1 MRDFLIRSKRF
12 LGNHKR
18 FFLIIGLF
26 LIAFLAMGLLFFPSS
41 SESIKP
47 LQKCGDGTF
56 ENYCSLNK
64 PYFCSEGILVKNISY
79 CGCPDSFRFS
89 EGKCILD
96 SSSFPDKPIFKKNL
110 SRSLKV
116 LKYHFG
122 EKKGKINFEFSPEIL
137 NYLLSLPRAKFY
149 SKGERPRRDDFKLS
163 KINEPIQKDSLIPL
177 VVAIQNLAPNST
189 DLQALIAIH
198 LVQDIK
204 YNESEFVKVP
214 GTIFRMR
221 LSRYPYQVI
230 GEGQGS
236 CEGKS
241 ELLAFLL
248 KEMGFGVSL
257 FYYQPE
263 NHEALGIKCP
273 FDESY
278 KGTGYCFVET
288 TMPSPVSYSEG
299 KYLGIAGV
307 GKLESQPEI
316 VIISR
321 GFSLGKGL
329 DEYKDAENLNN
340 LVNKIDKSGKLNF
353 FDKRKMDSL
362 REKYDLTY

>member
-1 MRDFLIRSKRF
+1 MRDFFIRNKRF
-12 LGNHKR
+12 LRNHKR
-18 FFLIIGLF
+18 YFLILGIFLIGL
-26 LIAFLAMGLLFFPSS
+26 LILGFFFFSS
-41 SESIKP
+41 SEEVKA

-56 ENYCSLNK
+56 EGYCSLNK
-64 PYFCSEGILVKNISY
+64 PYFCSGGILVENVSF
-79 CGCPDSFRFS
+79 CGCPSSSSFS
-89 EGKCILD
+89 EGKCILKD
-96 SSSFPDKPIFKKNL
+96 SFFQNKSILEKNF
-110 SRSLKV
+110 SKISKV
-116 LKYHFG
+116 LRYHFG
-122 EKKGKINFEFSPEIL
+122 NNRGKINFEFSPQIL
-137 NYLLSLPRAKFY
+137 DYLLSLPRVKFY
-149 SKGERPRRDDFKLS
+149 SKGERPRRDDFKLA
-163 KINEPIQKDSLIPL
+163 KINEPIQKDYLMPL
-177 VVAIQNLAPNST
+177 VVAIQNIAPNST

-198 LVQDIK
+198 LVQNIK
-204 YNESEFVKVP
+204 YNESEFVTVP
-214 GTIFRMR
+214 GSNFRMR

-257 FYYQPE
+257 FYYQAE

-273 FDESY
+273 FEESY
-278 KGTGYCFVET
+278 NGTGYCFVET

-299 KYLGIAGV
+299 KYLGISGV

-316 VIISR
+316 VIISK
-321 GFSLGKGL
+321 GFSLGEGL
-329 DEYKDAENLNN
+329 DEYRDAEDLKN
-340 LVNKIDKSGKLNF
+340 LVDKIDKYRKLNF